1 SMGIAHFHYRVQS
14 RCCALE
20 TSRSVP
26 TAAHGKTAF
35 DFKLINAKSGCA
47 SGGHSS
53 LGCLLHVRLADE
65 SCNAQEKITCLF
77 ASLMRGYRRTARAM
91 AVVTGLLYLPFAA
104 SLRYR
109 RHSRSWASHAIGK
122 RCRPDRGGRPHV
134 PNATAR
140 LH

>member
-1 SMGIAHFHYRVQS
+1 MGIAHFHYRVQS

-65 SCNAQEKITCLF
+65 SCNAQEKISCLF

-91 AVVTGLLYLPFAA
+91 AVVTRSLIFA
-104 SLRYR
+104 LRCEPAISPAQSQLGIP
-109 RHSRSWASHAIGK
+109 RHR
-122 RCRPDRGGRPHV
+122 
-134 PNATAR
+134 
-140 LH
+140 